1 MKKFIS
7 AILAIVMLMGI
18 STVALADYQGLTD
31 GIELNTGLNP
41 VIRTNGDKFDYV
53 IYARDMQSMTNGD
66 LTLTYDTDAY
76 NLISIKQTG
85 NYDHSVY
92 SVHDDGNV
100 YFSFLYNGKNDS
112 AAVKLYILTFSVKQ
126 EALVYPQLR
135 ATNIAGTFIKSVKD
149 VKVFEATE
157 DNAQISQGENKF
169 EDFMQD
175 DNTYTKGDVNNDGVV
190 TPADARI
197 VLRHSA
203 KLELLYVDQFDR
215 ADYNNDGVITPGDAR
230 MILRKAAGLEL

>member
-41 VIRTNGDKFDYV
+41 VIRTSGDKFDYV
-53 IYARDMQSMTNGD
+53 IYARDMQGMTNGD

-76 NLISIKQTG
+76 NLISVKQTG
-85 NYDHSVY
+85 NYDHSVF

-100 YFSFLYNGKNDS
+100 YFSFLYSGKNDS
-112 AAVKLYILTFSVKQ
+112 AAVKMYILTFSVKQ
-126 EALVYPQLR
+126 NSLSYPILK

-157 DNAQISQGENKF
+157 DNAQISQGANKF

-175 DNTYTKGDVNNDGVV
+175 DSDYTKGDVNNDGVV
-190 TPADARI
+190 TPADARM
-197 VLRHSA
+197 VLRHCA
-203 KLELLYVDQFDR
+203 KLDILFLEQFDR
-215 ADYNNDGVITPGDAR
+215 ADYNEDGIITTADAR
-230 MILRKAAGLEL
+230 LVLRKSAGLSA